1 MAKFISLLKTLVF
14 ESVTQYSRS
23 LDSSIK
29 KLPKEFED
37 FYNLKFESY
46 LNNPGSKE
54 FLDTKKGINLFS
66 QYCMRDD
73 VTEGM
78 LYEFLTYA
86 NIGLEESKIE
96 DIIVPLGGNKLEK
109 IDNIFASGTI
119 HPDTQAIVRKSLNNH
134 EKNRRKKIAEAAAD
148 KSVQMSRLERKL
160 VNNEITREAFKKESK
175 RLTEKLEMAESAAN
189 KDYQAAIQDEI
200 SNLTKPK
207 NDSKQLSKQVKSL
220 MLEIINTIIIRKR
233 EKIIKDKLAL
243 QNELLRSKD
252 KEFKIEVDESEIP
265 IDTNDP
271 VVNIA
276 RMNWNNVISQLKNIN
291 LYSIDKASERKVLEN
306 IKATDKNKDLFIPFL
321 PLFMNPDISDITI
334 EQYNDIFEKSF
345 LNKLNTARLKPY
357 INAMK
362 ENKSRKKE
370 LIIQKIFSVLRKK
383 PSDLNIGSEVIT
395 GTITGVKSN
404 TPIQAKKEE
413 ISQDEINKILES
425 IDRISVKDIIGS
437 FENGLFGSTERK
449 MTETIKGINKIKLLS
464 DLITKQNYIQK
475 IKNAIDDFESR
486 MLLAKDEIETYL
498 LTKEENG
505 ESLNSADKRLLSN
518 IDGYDGVT
526 YRIKLDEIKNEL
538 DNLI

>member
-1 MAKFISLLKTLVF
+1 MAKFISLLNTIIF
-14 ESVTQYSRS
+14 ESIKQYSRS
-23 LDSSIK
+23 LDPSIK

-54 FLDTKKGINLFS
+54 FLDTKKGINLFT

-148 KSVQMSRLERKL
+148 KSVQMSKLERKL
-160 VNNEITREAFKKESK
+160 VNNEITRDDFKKESK

-189 KDYQAAIQDEI
+189 KDYQAALQDEI

-252 KEFKIEVDESEIP
+252 KEFKIEVDEFEIP

-271 VVNIA
+271 IVDIV
-276 RMNWNNVISQLKNIN
+276 RMNWNNVINQLKNVS
-291 LYSIDKASERKVLEN
+291 LYSIDKASEKKVLEN

-321 PLFMNPDISDITI
+321 PLFMNLDISDITI
-334 EQYNDIFEKSF
+334 DQYNDIFEKSF
-345 LNKLNTARLKPY
+345 LNKLNTPRLKPY

-383 PSDLNIGSEVIT
+383 PRDLNISSEVIT
-395 GTITGVKSN
+395 GNIIGVKTK
-404 TPIQAKKEE
+404 TPIEIKKDE
-413 ISQDEINKILES
+413 ISQDEIDKILDS
-425 IDRISVKDIIGS
+425 INVVSVKDIMGS
-437 FENGLFGSTERK
+437 FENGLFGNLEKRLS
-449 MTETIKGINKIKLLS
+449 ETIKAINKIKL
-464 DLITKQNYIQK
+464 IPNIIIKQNYIQN
-475 IKNAIDDFESR
+475 IKNAIDDFESK
-486 MLLAKDEIETYL
+486 MLIAKDKIETYL
-498 LTKEENG
+498 LTKEESG
-505 ESLNSADKRLLSN
+505 ESLNSSDKRLLSN
-518 IDGYDGVT
+518 VDGYDGIV
-526 YRIKLDEIKNEL
+526 YRIKLEDVKNEL
-538 DNLI
+538 SNLI